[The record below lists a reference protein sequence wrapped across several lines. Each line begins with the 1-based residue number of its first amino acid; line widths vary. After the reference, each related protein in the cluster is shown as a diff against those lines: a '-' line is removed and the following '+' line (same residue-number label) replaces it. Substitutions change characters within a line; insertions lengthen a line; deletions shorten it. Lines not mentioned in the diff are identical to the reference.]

1 MTQFTSIKK
10 TSLLLF
16 LQYLQTHMKCK
27 HFRGFILFAKRI
39 CSNTKAFS
47 STTTSLYSKETQTQS
62 AEKLNELE
70 FDEIEATTYFQPPLK
85 ATVVQPEAGYWTS
98 QRKSHG
104 RSLLSKKLRLSK
116 QLWDSSGFLSSLYK
130 TVDLLKVD
138 LKC

>member
-1 MTQFTSIKK
+1 MTQF

-47 STTTSLYSKETQTQS
+47 STATTSLYSKETQTQS
-62 AEKLNELE
+62 TEKLNELE

-116 QLWDSSGFLSSLYK
+116 QLWDSSGFLSSLSK
-130 TVDLLKVD
+130 TVDTLKVD